1 MILHIEKMMT
11 LEHVQQTFSRHYPHL
26 KKFFFIDR
34 NKDNHLK
41 ADERIQNLK
50 MSIGSIREVAYDGY
64 IQIESSMT
72 VIQVENAFWDSFG
85 LNVQI
90 FRKSGRNWL
99 MTHSSD
105 LWTLE
110 EQDKKAEEMD
120 MEIEQSDIS
129 DYKEQ
134 E

>member
-1 MILHIEKMMT
+1 MILHIEKLMT
-11 LEHVQQTFSRHYPHL
+11 LEQVQDAFSRHYPHL
-26 KKFFFIDR
+26 KLVYFIDR
-34 NKDNHLK
+34 NQDNHLNST
-41 ADERIQNLK
+41 ERIQNLK
-50 MSIGSIREVAYDGY
+50 MTIGSIREVAYDGY
-64 IQIESSMT
+64 IQIEPNMT
-72 VIQVENAFWDSFG
+72 VKQVEKAFGDSFG
-85 LNVQI
+85 LNVQV
-90 FRKSGRNWL
+90 FRKSGRIWL

-120 MEIEQSDIS
+120 MEIEQSDIP

>member
-1 MILHIEKMMT
+1 MILHIEKMMS

-26 KKFFFIDR
+26 KIVFFIDR

>member
-1 MILHIEKMMT
+1 MCQI
-11 LEHVQQTFSRHYPHL
+11 
-26 KKFFFIDR
+26 
-34 NKDNHLK
+34 
-41 ADERIQNLK
+41 IQNLK
-50 MSIGSIREVAYDGY
+50 LTIGSIREVAYDGY
-64 IQIESSMT
+64 IQIEPSMT
-72 VIQVENAFWDSFG
+72 VMQVEKAFGDSFG

-120 MEIEQSDIS
+120 MEIEQPDIS

>member
-1 MILHIEKMMT
+1 
-11 LEHVQQTFSRHYPHL
+11 
-26 KKFFFIDR
+26 
-34 NKDNHLK
+34 
-41 ADERIQNLK
+41 
-50 MSIGSIREVAYDGY
+50 
-64 IQIESSMT
+64 
-72 VIQVENAFWDSFG
+72 
-85 LNVQI
+85 VQI

-99 MTHSSD
+99 MTHGSD

-120 MEIEQSDIS
+120 MEIEQSDIP

>member
-1 MILHIEKMMT
+1 MT
-11 LEHVQQTFSRHYPHL
+11 
-26 KKFFFIDR
+26 
-34 NKDNHLK
+34 
-41 ADERIQNLK
+41 
-50 MSIGSIREVAYDGY
+50 IGSIREVAYDGY
-64 IQIESSMT
+64 IQIEPNMT
-72 VIQVENAFWDSFG
+72 AMQVENAFGDTFG

-90 FRKSGRNWL
+90 FRKSGSNWL

-110 EQDKKAEEMD
+110 EQDKKAEEKD
-120 MEIEQSDIS
+120 MVIEKLEIP

>member
-11 LEHVQQTFSRHYPHL
+11 LEHVQQAFSRHYPHL
-26 KKFFFIDR
+26 KLVYFIDR
-34 NKDNHLK
+34 NKDNQLNSK
-41 ADERIQNLK
+41 ERIQNLK
-50 MSIGSIREVAYDGY
+50 MTIGSIREVSYDGF
-64 IQIESSMT
+64 IQIDPNMT
-72 VIQVENAFWDSFG
+72 VLQVEMTFWKSFG

-90 FRKSGRNWL
+90 FRKSGNNWL
-99 MTHSSD
+99 MTNGSD

-120 MEIEQSDIS
+120 MEIEQPDIS

>member
-1 MILHIEKMMT
+1 MT
-11 LEHVQQTFSRHYPHL
+11 LEQVQQAFSRHYPNL
-26 KKFFFIDR
+26 KLVYFIDR
-34 NKDNHLK
+34 NKDNHLR

-64 IQIESSMT
+64 IQIEPSMT
-72 VIQVENAFWDSFG
+72 VIQVEKAFWDSFG

-120 MEIEQSDIS
+120 MEIEPSDIS

>member
-1 MILHIEKMMT
+1 MILHIEKLMT
-11 LEHVQQTFSRHYPHL
+11 LEQVQQAFSRHYPHL
-26 KKFFFIDR
+26 KLVFFIDR
-34 NKDNHLK
+34 NKDNQLR

-50 MSIGSIREVAYDGY
+50 LTIGSIREVAYDGY
-64 IQIESSMT
+64 IQIEPSMT
-72 VIQVENAFWDSFG
+72 VMQVEKAFGDSFG

-120 MEIEQSDIS
+120 MEIEQPDIS

>member
-11 LEHVQQTFSRHYPHL
+11 LEHVQQAFSRHYPHL
-26 KKFFFIDR
+26 KLVFFIDQ
-34 NKDNHLK
+34 NKDNRLNSK
-41 ADERIQNLK
+41 ERIQNLN
-50 MSIGSIREVAYDGY
+50 MTIGSIREVSYDGF
-64 IQIESSMT
+64 IQIEPNMT
-72 VIQVENAFWDSFG
+72 VLQVEMTFWKSFG

-110 EQDKKAEEMD
+110 EQNLKAEEMN
-120 MEIEQSDIS
+120 MVIEKLEIP

>member
-11 LEHVQQTFSRHYPHL
+11 LEHVQQAFSRRYPHL
-26 KKFFFIDR
+26 KLVFFIDQ
-34 NKDNHLK
+34 NKDNRLNSK
-41 ADERIQNLK
+41 ERIQNLN
-50 MSIGSIREVAYDGY
+50 MTIGSIREVSYDGF
-64 IQIESSMT
+64 IQIEPNMT
-72 VIQVENAFWDSFG
+72 VLQVEMTFWKSFG

-110 EQDKKAEEMD
+110 EQNLKAEEMN
-120 MEIEQSDIS
+120 MVIEKLEIP

>member
-1 MILHIEKMMT
+1 M
-11 LEHVQQTFSRHYPHL
+11 
-26 KKFFFIDR
+26 FFFIDR
-34 NKDNHLK
+34 NKNNQLN

-50 MSIGSIREVAYDGY
+50 MTIGSIREIAYDGY
-64 IQIESSMT
+64 IQIEPSMT
-72 VIQVENAFWDSFG
+72 VLQVEKAFWDSFG
-85 LNVQI
+85 LEVQI

-120 MEIEQSDIS
+120 MEIEQSEAP

-134 E
+134 D

>member
-1 MILHIEKMMT
+1 MILHIEKLMT
-11 LEHVQQTFSRHYPHL
+11 LEQVQQAFSRHYPNL
-26 KKFFFIDR
+26 KLVYFIDR
-34 NKDNHLK
+34 NKDNHLR

-64 IQIESSMT
+64 IQIEPSMT
-72 VIQVENAFWDSFG
+72 VIQVEKAFWDSFG

>member
-1 MILHIEKMMT
+1 MT
-11 LEHVQQTFSRHYPHL
+11 LEQVQQAFYRHYPHL
-26 KKFFFIDR
+26 KLVYFIDR
-34 NKDNHLK
+34 NKDKQLNST
-41 ADERIQNLK
+41 ERIQNLK
-50 MSIGSIREVAYDGY
+50 MTIGSIREVAYDGY
-64 IQIESSMT
+64 IQIEPNMT
-72 VIQVENAFWDSFG
+72 VLQVEKAFGDTFG

-105 LWTLE
+105 IWTLE

-120 MEIEQSDIS
+120 MVIEKLEIP

>member
-1 MILHIEKMMT
+1 MMT
-11 LEHVQQTFSRHYPHL
+11 LEHVQQAFSRHYPHL
-26 KKFFFIDR
+26 KLVYFIDR
-34 NKDNHLK
+34 NKDNQLNSK
-41 ADERIQNLK
+41 ERIQNLK
-50 MSIGSIREVAYDGY
+50 MTIGSIREVSYDGF
-64 IQIESSMT
+64 IQIDPNMT
-72 VIQVENAFWDSFG
+72 VLQVEMTFWKSFG

-90 FRKSGRNWL
+90 FRKSGNNWL
-99 MTHSSD
+99 MTNGSD

-120 MEIEQSDIS
+120 MEIEQPDIS

>member
-1 MILHIEKMMT
+1 MILHIEKLMT
-11 LEHVQQTFSRHYPHL
+11 LEQVQDAFSRHYPHL
-26 KKFFFIDR
+26 KLVYFIDR
-34 NKDNHLK
+34 NKDNHLNSS
-41 ADERIQNLK
+41 ERIQNLK
-50 MSIGSIREVAYDGY
+50 MTIGSIREVAYDGY
-64 IQIESSMT
+64 IQIEPNMT
-72 VIQVENAFWDSFG
+72 VMQVEKAFWDSFG

-120 MEIEQSDIS
+120 MEIEQSDIP

>member
-1 MILHIEKMMT
+1 MILHIEKLMT
-11 LEHVQQTFSRHYPHL
+11 LEQVQDAFSRHYPHL
-26 KKFFFIDR
+26 KLVYFIDR
-34 NKDNHLK
+34 NKDNHLNST
-41 ADERIQNLK
+41 ERIQNLK
-50 MSIGSIREVAYDGY
+50 MTIGSIREVAYDGY
-64 IQIESSMT
+64 IQIEPNMT
-72 VIQVENAFWDSFG
+72 VMQVEKAFGDSFG

-105 LWTLE
+105 LWTLK
-110 EQDKKAEEMD
+110 EQDKKAKEMD
-120 MEIEQSDIS
+120 MEIEQSDIP

>member
-1 MILHIEKMMT
+1 MILHIEKLMT
-11 LEHVQQTFSRHYPHL
+11 LEQVQQAFSRHYPNL
-26 KKFFFIDR
+26 KLVYFIDR
-34 NKDNHLK
+34 NKDNHLR

-64 IQIESSMT
+64 IQIEPSMT
-72 VIQVENAFWDSFG
+72 VIQVEKAFWDSFG

-120 MEIEQSDIS
+120 MEIEPSDIS

>member
-11 LEHVQQTFSRHYPHL
+11 LEHVQQAFSRHYPHL
-26 KKFFFIDR
+26 KIVYFIDR
-34 NKDNHLK
+34 NKDNHLNSL
-41 ADERIQNLK
+41 ERIQNLK
-50 MSIGSIREVAYDGY
+50 MTIGSIREVSYDGF
-64 IQIESSMT
+64 IQIEPTMT
-72 VIQVENAFWDSFG
+72 VLQVEMAFWKSFG

-90 FRKSGRNWL
+90 FRKSGNNWL
-99 MTHSSD
+99 MTHASD

-110 EQDKKAEEMD
+110 EQNMKAEEMD
-120 MEIEQSDIS
+120 MIIEKLEIP